1 MIRALSEDQR
11 GLAALETAIIFI
23 AFVSLAAFFAF
34 SVMETGV
41 LTARQSEES
50 VLHGIDAT
58 TGTLILKGAVIGVSN
73 EDVTS
78 IASVRFQLANA
89 LKGSDGVNLASDKTV
104 VTYVDEGQMARL
116 SSDEWSATWLTGYG
130 SLVNPGERV
139 EIRVDLSGLDPP
151 LGPST
156 EFAVEISPGNGRT
169 MVVKRTTPYD
179 LVEIFDIP

>member
-1 MIRALSEDQR
+1 LIRALSKDQR

-23 AFVSLAAFFAF
+23 AFVSLAALFAF
-34 SVMETGV
+34 SVIETGV
-41 LTARQSEES
+41 LAARESEES

-58 TGTLILKGAVIGVSN
+58 TGTLLRRGAVIGVTN
-73 EDVTS
+73 EDITS
-78 IASVRFQLANA
+78 VASVRFQLANA
-89 LKGSDGVNLASDKTV
+89 LKGSDGVNLASEKTV
-104 VTYVDEGQMARL
+104 VTYIDEGQMVRL
-116 SSDEWSATWLTGYG
+116 SSDEWDATWLTGYG

-156 EFAVEISPGNGRT
+156 EFAIEISPENGRL
-169 MVVKRTTPYD
+169 MVVKKTTPYE